1 MDKDKEYS
9 LYIEKSEDDYS
20 HQLQPTRNESTNHSP
35 IKEKSEDLS
44 LPTYFDNKQKTT
56 IQIQSIDEESMKS
69 SKRRC
74 WSLI

>member
-1 MDKDKEYS
+1 MDNYKEYS
-9 LYIEKSEDDYS
+9 LAMEKSEDEAS
-20 HQLQPTRNESTNHSP
+20 HQLQSTRNESITLSP
-35 IKEKSEDLS
+35 IMEKSEDLS
-44 LPTYFDNKQKTT
+44 LPTYFNNKQETT

>member
-1 MDKDKEYS
+1 MDNYKEYS
-9 LYIEKSEDDYS
+9 LAMEKSEDEAS
-20 HQLQPTRNESTNHSP
+20 HQLQSTRNESTTHSP
-35 IKEKSEDLS
+35 IMEKSEDLS
-44 LPTYFDNKQKTT
+44 LPTYFNNKQETT